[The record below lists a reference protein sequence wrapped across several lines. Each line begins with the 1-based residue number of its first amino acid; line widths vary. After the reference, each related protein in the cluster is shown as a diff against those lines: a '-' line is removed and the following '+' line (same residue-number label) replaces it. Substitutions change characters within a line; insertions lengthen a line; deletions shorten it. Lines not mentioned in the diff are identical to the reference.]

1 MLVEAKNIIKKYNK
15 DNVINGIDL
24 KINKGEIIS
33 IYGAS
38 GSGKTTLLN
47 ILGLLDMPSSGS
59 VCYYNGLQ
67 YQNFNDINRVNLIGY
82 IFQFHH
88 LLTEVKVIDNL
99 IIPQLLSG
107 KKYNESYENAKN
119 LLDLIGL
126 ESLSD
131 RYPNEISG
139 GEKQRVAIL
148 RGVVNKPSIVFADE
162 PTGNLDND
170 NSLIIIKLLN
180 DLRDNFNISF
190 VIATHDKQIT
200 KFSKKSF
207 YITNG
212 KIEHK

>member
-170 NSLIIIKLLN
+170 NSLIMIKLLD
-180 DLRDNFNISF
+180 DLN
-190 VIATHDKQIT
+190 
-200 KFSKKSF
+200 
-207 YITNG
+207 
-212 KIEHK
+212 